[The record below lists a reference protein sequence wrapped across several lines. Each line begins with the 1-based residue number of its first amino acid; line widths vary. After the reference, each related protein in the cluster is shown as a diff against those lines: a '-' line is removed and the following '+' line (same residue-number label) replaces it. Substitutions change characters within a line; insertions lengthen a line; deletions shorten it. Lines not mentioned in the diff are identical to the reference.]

1 MGKLIF
7 ASLLTLGVLLSLV
20 FGLVMAVML
29 YTDAINIW
37 LAIGLTVVV
46 NFVLWLIGPYISDF
60 TNRIFYKVEFLSEAQ
75 VTKQYP
81 SVAKVIKQVSSE
93 YKFPFPKFGVIAD
106 KNPTAFTYGS
116 GRFNSRIVVTEGL
129 FHFLNAK
136 EQQAVVA
143 HELGHIVNRDFI
155 VMMVASTLVQIM
167 YEIYAVLIRAKG
179 KRAGNARIIA
189 FAAYIFY
196 IAGIYLLLYLS
207 RTREYLADA
216 FSAKLTD
223 PQSLSDALIKV
234 AYGIVAADD
243 DDRSKRLLASTRHLG
258 IMDVQNAKHYG
269 ITSYITHADP
279 KVLAEVMVFDR
290 VNPWAKIAELNST
303 HPLTGNRIDHLSDL
317 SKDLGKK
324 FSFDIDGAIARMKID
339 YGRLYGS
346 FALGFFVS
354 QLPFLFAVAAF
365 LFLPLPWV
373 PAAIG
378 LGMLL
383 QLPYRYPFSAPQST
397 TVIEQ
402 MRNPYAS
409 PVRGKPVQLS
419 GKVIGRGVPG
429 YIFGE
434 DMMYQDATGLV
445 FLNYTSALG
454 FIGNFFFALKKLK
467 TLFEVPSQV
476 TGWFFRGLGSMIML
490 SKLEAK
496 KETIRSYPILW
507 NVVVPLLLIAVSIVL
522 GLQIIQF

>member
-20 FGLVMAVML
+20 FGLVMAAMIF
-29 YTDAINIW
+29 TDAINIW
-37 LAIGLTVVV
+37 LALGLTVAV

-81 SVAKVIKQVSSE
+81 KVAEVIKQVSSD

-129 FHFLNAK
+129 FHFLSAK
-136 EQQAVVA
+136 EQQAVIA

-167 YEIYAVLIRAKG
+167 YEIYAVLIRARG
-179 KRAGNARIIA
+179 KKAGYAKIIA
-189 FAAYIFY
+189 LAAYVFY
-196 IAGIYLLLYLS
+196 IVGIYLLLYLS
-207 RTREYLADA
+207 RTREYLADT
-216 FSAKLTD
+216 FSAQITD
-223 PQSLSDALIKV
+223 PQTLSDALIKV

-243 DDRSKRLLASTRHLG
+243 DDRSKRLLASTRQLG

-269 ITSYITHADP
+269 IMSYITNADP
-279 KVLAEVMVFDR
+279 KALAEVMVFDR
-290 VNPWAKIAELNST
+290 VNPWAKIAELSST

-317 SKDLGKK
+317 SKELGKK
-324 FSFDIDGAIARMKID
+324 FSFDVDGAIARMKID
-339 YGRLYGS
+339 KGRLYGS
-346 FALGFFVS
+346 FALGFLVS
-354 QLPFLFAVAAF
+354 QLPLLFAIASF
-365 LFLPLPWV
+365 LFLPLTWV

-383 QLPYRYPFSAPQST
+383 QLPYRYPFSASHST

-402 MRNPYAS
+402 MRDPYAS
-409 PVRGKPVQLS
+409 PARGKPLQLS

-434 DMMYQDATGLV
+434 DMMYQDSTGLV

-476 TGWFFRGLGSMIML
+476 SGWFFRGLGSMIML
-490 SKLEAK
+490 KKLETK
-496 KETIRSYPILW
+496 QETIKSYPILW
-507 NVVVPLLLIAVSIVL
+507 NVIVPLILIVVSIVL
-522 GLQIIQF
+522 AMQLF